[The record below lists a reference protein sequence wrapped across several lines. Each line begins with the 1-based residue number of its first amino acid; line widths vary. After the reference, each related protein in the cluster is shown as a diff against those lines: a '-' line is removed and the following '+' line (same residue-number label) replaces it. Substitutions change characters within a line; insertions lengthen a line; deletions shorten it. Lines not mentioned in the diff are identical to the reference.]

1 MVNMAS
7 KKIFRAVLCPTQ
19 LFRWKLICTFNQ
31 HCLSYKISNRL
42 QFNSSLFPHKLFKM
56 LLHWHTFFQ
65 HVPHVENAF
74 KLHKYLCICLLLTCL
89 KGKLV
94 LLLDKTVF
102 VSQET
107 RPKFIDSQNFYFHFH
122 YKLFCI
128 KAVHFSTLYA
138 VTEYTEPFHLQ
149 GIKITIQP
157 STKLGFYSILIPRR
171 GLP

>member
-1 MVNMAS
+1 MDRNEFWKYNYILSLQKRKKESVFPTKIGMMVDMAS
-7 KKIFRAVLCPTQ
+7 KKIFQAVLCPTQ
-19 LFRWKLICTFNQ
+19 LFQWKLICTFN
-31 HCLSYKISNRL
+31 HCLSYLISNRL

-65 HVPHVENAF
+65 HVSHVENTF
-74 KLHKYLCICLLLTCL
+74 IYINYLCLCLLLTCM

-94 LLLDKTVF
+94 LLLDKTSY

-128 KAVHFSTLYA
+128 
-138 VTEYTEPFHLQ
+138 
-149 GIKITIQP
+149 
-157 STKLGFYSILIPRR
+157 
-171 GLP
+171 